1 MSSERGEVDNP
12 YRQANFRPRAR
23 RSWLRW
29 LIGGI
34 VLALSSLLA
43 SCVGCFVIGSRALE
57 EGSQFAAQTIASVGS
72 GWDANLLLEIAAPEL
87 LESTPPEK
95 VRQFL
100 SFVATRLGPL
110 VSAGEVQNGQWR
122 FFTGTTGFSVFTWH
136 FSDCEFERGEARI
149 TVHLVKRAGKWQV
162 SSFNVNSDLL
172 MKDPS

>member
-1 MSSERGEVDNP
+1 MSSDGGRFDDP
-12 YRQANFRPRAR
+12 YRQPNFRPRTR
-23 RSWLRW
+23 RYWVRW

-34 VLALSSLLA
+34 VLALASLLG
-43 SCVGCFVIGSRALE
+43 SCVGCFVIGNRALE
-57 EGSQFAAQTIASVGS
+57 EGSRFATQTIASVGS
-72 GWDANLLLEIAAPEL
+72 AWDANLLLERAAPEL

-122 FFTGTTGFSVFTWH
+122 FFTGARGFSVFTWH
-136 FSDCEFERGEARI
+136 FSDCEFERGQARI
-149 TVHLVKRAGKWQV
+149 TVQLVKRAGQWQV

-172 MKDPS
+172 MQDPP